1 MDNTLSHGLV
11 KKLALIAVLST
22 TITESNINSGSL
34 FSDIRV
40 SLYSKMLN
48 NIKTRWEDLSLYR
61 FLPELVKPTI
71 FLDWIDTELYEYKD
85 KDMFITPSF
94 TNIKEGD
101 IYKYHLEPQFKDPHY
116 LYYNLSIDRIM
127 YILQRIPQ
135 VPVFPCRYSI
145 YIETNIDDIV
155 LEAIKRRKT

>member
-1 MDNTLSHGLV
+1 MDDTLSHRLV

-22 TITESNINSGSL
+22 TVTESNIKSGSL

-40 SLYSKMLN
+40 SLYSRMLT
-48 NIKTRWEDLSLYR
+48 NIKTKWKDLNLSR
-61 FLPELVKPTI
+61 FLPELVKPNI
-71 FLDWIDTELYEYKD
+71 FLDWIDTELYEYKE

-94 TNIKEGD
+94 INSVEGD

-127 YILQRIPQ
+127 YILQR
-135 VPVFPCRYSI
+135 VPKVPAFPCRYSI

-155 LEAIKRRKT
+155 LEAIKRRKI